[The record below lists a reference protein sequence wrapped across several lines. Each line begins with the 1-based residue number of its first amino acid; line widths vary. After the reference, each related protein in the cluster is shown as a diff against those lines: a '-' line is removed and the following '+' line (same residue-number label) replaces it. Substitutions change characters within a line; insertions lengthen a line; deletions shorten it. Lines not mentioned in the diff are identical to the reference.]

1 MDIFLNILGH
11 ILIFLTPEISY
22 SYLLYLQSA
31 ALSTYYFILLFSIL
45 LFISYFIFYLL
56 FILLFYQKS
65 GCLNNKHP
73 LIFYNWYDVN
83 VIRQKVFLNLHDKIF
98 NAYLVCNSIRYFNIV
113 NINSAILGYK
123 IIFTCNWHSEWN

>member
-1 MDIFLNILGH
+1 MDTFLNILGH
-11 ILIFLTPEISY
+11 ILIFLTPKISY

-73 LIFYNWYDVN
+73 LIFYN
-83 VIRQKVFLNLHDKIF
+83 
-98 NAYLVCNSIRYFNIV
+98 
-113 NINSAILGYK
+113 
-123 IIFTCNWHSEWN
+123 